1 MRIGICITSK
11 TSAAAPVAG
20 GKGPLGVNVP
30 QAAGALI
37 ALALVIGV
45 SIAALR
51 G

>member
-1 MRIGICITSK
+1 VVSVAIPLAFVVAT
-11 TSAAAPVAG
+11 VAG

-30 QAAGALI
+30 EAAGALA

>member
-1 MRIGICITSK
+1 M
-11 TSAAAPVAG
+11 AG

-30 QAAGALI
+30 EAVGALA